1 MVITAKR
8 LVSLIIVILIA
19 GGAGLGLWIF
29 SDRLAEWL
37 SGQAPVYALWAFTL
51 AACAGIVLAAMRS
64 KNSDSGKRWAWTLG
78 AKLAL
83 GFSLVVVL
91 MAGVSGFAV
100 MGIGGLGVEMD
111 ELASEAIPLTTTAA
125 TLKAEQLEQALA
137 VEKLFRFAAMGG
149 FGASDGKERAQKM
162 FPVHGKR
169 ITAQLDAAL
178 TLLSSRKPISP
189 QDADQMKAFAASLT
203 KIKKLHQEWQAMAQK
218 AMQMV
223 LKNRFGPASNLLG
236 QGMKKAD
243 TALSKE
249 LVSLVKKLD
258 QRTAATA
265 VSAESSQRSISAVL
279 LLLSAGGTGLA
290 LIMVLFLMRGI
301 SGPIKNAMERVRSS
315 TDQVDLS
322 AGQVSSASQV
332 LAQGSS
338 EQAAFLQQTSASI
351 EEMASMSRRNADNA
365 MHANSL
371 MSQAGEVVS
380 QANDSMRE
388 LKEAMEKITTAS
400 DETAKIIKTIDEIAF
415 QTNLLAL
422 NAAVEAARAG
432 EAGAGFAVVA
442 DEVRNLAM
450 RAAEAAQSTAGLI
463 EENLGHIKKGSALVK
478 GTDQVFTQVAE
489 NSSQVAV
496 LISEIASAA
505 GEQTEGIGQIS
516 KAATEVDRV
525 TQQVASNA
533 EELAAS
539 SEELTAQSQVMKT
552 IMSRLGLVVYG
563 GGNGKTSAPALPPG
577 QVLSAPG
584 QELERDLEEF

>member
-1 MVITAKR
+1 MVITTKR
-8 LVSLIIVILIA
+8 LVSLITILALA
-19 GGAGLGLWIF
+19 GGAGLGFWIF

-64 KNSDSGKRWAWTLG
+64 KSSDSGKRWAWTLG
-78 AKLAL
+78 AKLAV

-91 MAGVSGFAV
+91 MAGVSGLAV

-125 TLKAEQLEQALA
+125 TLKSEQLEQALA

-178 TLLSSRKPISP
+178 KLLSSRKPINS

-265 VSAESSQRSISAVL
+265 VSAEGSQRSISAVL

-301 SGPIKNAMERVRSS
+301 SGPIKNAVERVRSS

-380 QANDSMRE
+380 QANDSMRQ
-388 LKEAMEKITTAS
+388 LREAMEKITTAS

-450 RAAEAAQSTAGLI
+450 RAAEAAQSTASLI
-463 EENLGHIKKGSALVK
+463 EENLGYIKKGSALVK

-584 QELERDLEEF
+584 QELERELEEF

>member
-1 MVITAKR
+1 MVITSKR
-8 LVSLIIVILIA
+8 LVSSIIIVALA
-19 GGAGLGLWIF
+19 AGAGLGLWLF
-29 SDRLAEWL
+29 SDRLAGWL
-37 SGQAPVYALWAFTL
+37 SGEVPVYALWAFTL
-51 AACAGIVLAAMRS
+51 AACAVLILAAMRG
-64 KNSDSGKRWAWTLG
+64 NSSDNGKGWAWTLG

-91 MAGVSGFAV
+91 LSLVSGLAV
-100 MGIGGLGVEMD
+100 MGIGGLGGEMD

-137 VEKLFRFAAMGG
+137 VEKLFRFAVMGG

-162 FPVHGKR
+162 FPVHGQR
-169 ITAQLDAAL
+169 IAVQLDAAL
-178 TLLSSRKPISP
+178 KLLASRKPVSP
-189 QDADQMKAFAASLT
+189 QDAEQMKVIAASLT
-203 KIKKLHQEWQAMAQK
+203 RIKKMHQKWQAMAQE

-236 QGMKKAD
+236 QGMKEAD
-243 TALSKE
+243 TALTKE
-249 LVSLVKKLD
+249 LVGLVKKLD

-265 VSAESSQRSISAVL
+265 ASAEGRQRSISAVL

-301 SGPIKNAMERVRSS
+301 SGPIKNAVEQVRSS

-338 EQAAFLQQTSASI
+338 EQAAFLQETSASI

-365 MHANSL
+365 RHANSL

-388 LKEAMEKITTAS
+388 LRGAMERITTAS

-450 RAAEAAQSTAGLI
+450 RAAEAAQSTASLI

-478 GTDQVFTQVAE
+478 GTDAVFTQVAD

-505 GEQTEGIGQIS
+505 GEQTDGIEQIS
-516 KAATEVDRV
+516 KASTEVDRV
-525 TQQVASNA
+525 TQQVAANA

-584 QELERDLEEF
+584 QELERGLEEF

>member
-1 MVITAKR
+1 MVITTKR
-8 LVSLIIVILIA
+8 LVSLIIIILLA
-19 GGAGLGLWIF
+19 GGAGLGFWIF
-29 SDRLAEWL
+29 SDRLSEWL
-37 SGQAPVYALWAFTL
+37 SGQVPVYALWAFTL

-64 KNSDSGKRWAWTLG
+64 RSSDSGKRWAWTLG
-78 AKLAL
+78 AKLAV
-83 GFSLVVVL
+83 GFSLVVLL

-162 FPVHGKR
+162 FPVHGNR

-178 TLLSSRKPISP
+178 KLLSSRQPINS
-189 QDADQMKAFAASLT
+189 QDADQMKAFAASLAR
-203 KIKKLHQEWQAMAQK
+203 IKKLHQEWQVMAQK

-265 VSAESSQRSISAVL
+265 VSAEGSQRSISAVL

-301 SGPIKNAMERVRSS
+301 SGPIKNAVERVRSS

-371 MSQAGEVVS
+371 MSQAGEVVA

-388 LKEAMEKITTAS
+388 LREAMEKITTAS

-450 RAAEAAQSTAGLI
+450 RAAEAARSTASLI

-478 GTDQVFTQVAE
+478 GTDEVFIRVAE

-563 GGNGKTSAPALPPG
+563 GGNGKTSAPALLPR
-577 QVLSAPG
+577 QVLSAPD
-584 QELERDLEEF
+584 QELERALEEF